1 MTHPLA
7 QTAIVVGAGMGGL
20 AAAAALA
27 PHFAHVLI
35 LDRDAL
41 PDNAGPRV
49 GVGQSAHIH
58 QLLKGGEDSLEG
70 LLPGFRAALMA
81 AGAVPMR
88 VGLDIDLLDF
98 GGLLKP
104 VDAGFSVA
112 SLSRPAYEQALRGC
126 VTALADVTL
135 RGDTPVKR
143 IAVAE
148 GRCTGVEFESGDH
161 VEADLVVDATGLN
174 APLAQQL
181 ADDGHA
187 SFETENIRINVAYT
201 TGRFAR
207 PEAWAHETRGFFF
220 LPAAPDTHFGLLLPV
235 ENNEWMVA
243 LGGRGSNSPPRDL
256 EGFIAYASR
265 MATPEIFDRIRD
277 AKQTSDL
284 RTYRKAFA
292 TRRRFDQAALWPERL
307 VPIGDAMSSVNPTYG
322 QGMSVA
328 ALQAAE
334 LHRQLGQRAASGAGL
349 DGLVRDF
356 LAPAFEISDRAWSLA
371 INSDYAYPETEG
383 ERPPNFAMSRN
394 VAAVLR
400 KLCDSDPEFAI
411 FRYCLAHM
419 IETAAPLREGPLAIK
434 FFTALQGSMAP
445 AE

>member
-1 MTHPLA
+1 
-7 QTAIVVGAGMGGL
+7 MGGL

-27 PHFAHVLI
+27 PHADHVLV
-35 LDRDAL
+35 LDRDSL
-41 PDNAGPRV
+41 PDTASPRA

-58 QLLKGGEDSLEG
+58 QLLKGGEDSLEA

-98 GGLLKP
+98 GGLLAP

-126 VTALADVTL
+126 VAALPNVTL
-135 RGDTPVKR
+135 RAETGAKR
-143 IAVAE
+143 FVVSDQ
-148 GRCTGVEFESGDH
+148 RCTGVELESGEH
-161 VEADLVVDATGLN
+161 IAADLVVDATGLN

-181 ADDGHA
+181 AEDGHA
-187 SFETENIRINVAYT
+187 QFETENIRINVAYT

-207 PEAWAHETRGFFF
+207 PAAWANETRGFFF

-243 LGGRGSNSPPRDL
+243 LGGRGANAPPRDL
-256 EGFIAYASR
+256 PGFIAYAAR
-265 MATPEIFDRIRD
+265 LATPEIHTRIRD
-277 AKQTSDL
+277 AQPTTEL

-292 TRRRFDQAALWPERL
+292 TRRRFDQATLWPERL
-307 VPIGDAMSSVNPTYG
+307 IPLGDAMSSVNPTYG

-334 LHRQLGQRAASGAGL
+334 LNRQLGARLTAGAGL

-356 LAPAFEISDRAWSLA
+356 LPPAFEIADRAWSLA

-383 ERPPNFAMSRN
+383 ERPANFAMSRN

-400 KLCDSDPEFAI
+400 RLCDADPDFAI
-411 FRYCLAHM
+411 FRYRLAHM

-445 AE
+445 AA

>member
-1 MTHPLA
+1 MQQP

-27 PHFAHVLI
+27 PHFSSIAI

-41 PDNAGPRV
+41 ADGHAPRP
-49 GVGQSAHIH
+49 GVGQGAHIH
-58 QLLKGGEDSLEG
+58 QLLKGGEQSLES
-70 LLPGFRAALMA
+70 LLPGFRAALEV

-112 SLSRPAYEQALRGC
+112 SMSRPAYESVLRER
-126 VTALADVTL
+126 VRRLPNIEL
-135 RGDTPVKR
+135 RDQTPVSR
-143 IAVAE
+143 FSISD
-148 GRCTGVEFESGDH
+148 GRCVGVELEHG
-161 VEADLVVDATGLN
+161 ERLAADLVVDGSGVAS
-174 APLAQQL
+174 PLAQQL
-181 ADDGHA
+181 MDEGHA
-187 SFETENIRINVAYT
+187 AFETENIRINVAYT
-201 TGRFAR
+201 TGRFAI
-207 PEAWAHETRGFFF
+207 PERWRGEARGFFF
-220 LPAAPDTHFGLLLPV
+220 LPAPPDAHFGLLLPV

-243 LGGRGSNSPPRDL
+243 LGGRGAHAPPRDL
-256 EGFIAYASR
+256 DGFIAYASR
-265 MATPEIFDRIRD
+265 MATPEIFERIRE
-277 AKQTSDL
+277 ASLTLDL

-292 TRRRFDQAALWPERL
+292 TRRRLDQATRWPERL
-307 VPIGDAMSSVNPTYG
+307 VPMGDAMSSVNPTYG

-328 ALQAAE
+328 ALQAVE
-334 LHRQLGQRAASGAGL
+334 LRKHLARRAASGEGL

-356 LAPAFEISDRAWSLA
+356 VGPAFEIADRAWSLA

-383 ERPPNFAMSRN
+383 ERPANFAMSRN

-400 KLCDSDPEFAI
+400 RLCDADPEFAI
-411 FRYCLAHM
+411 FRYRLAHM